1 MKERQI
7 KRNDPYFYDFPG
19 LIAEEWFDR
28 GCNET
33 DDVVFKFVSYW
44 IVFNHLYN
52 YNVPYFNPPYE
63 RGRII
68 KFCNNNYNVLRSS
81 LDFSKLDLSE
91 FLTAPV
97 LPDSATVACQ
107 DVSGDDVDDVKT
119 QVVEAL
125 KKDRD
130 RNRHRVSDKELEK
143 RAGYI
148 ARDFCDFH
156 GDDKRAK
163 IIALFMLMYQ
173 VRCNL
178 FHGNKSPGSHRDIR
192 LVEQSVAVLEM
203 CLPPLLKKYFRLTV
217 PNKKED

>member
-7 KRNDPYFYDFPG
+7 KRNDSNFYDFPG

-91 FLTAPV
+91 FLAAPV
-97 LPDSATVACQ
+97 LPDSATVGDRPVSGNNVNNVRKQVIDALRNDIDWYRY
-107 DVSGDDVDDVKT
+107 DVSEDD
-119 QVVEAL
+119 L
-125 KKDRD
+125 K
-130 RNRHRVSDKELEK
+130 E
-143 RAGYI
+143 RADYI
-148 ARDFCDFH
+148 ASDFCDLH
-156 GDDKRAK
+156 GDYKKAK
-163 IIALFMLMYQ
+163 IIALFMFMYQ

-203 CLPPLLKKYFRLTV
+203 CLPPLLKKCFRLTV